1 MANKN
6 TKLREVL
13 LNNVEYLIDHV
24 FQKRVNA
31 VDEQITKLKSV
42 LDNLDGQMKTITTE
56 YREQIFDPN
65 TLDIKAVS
73 GDDKD
78 IMKYTEDFKSLQDK
92 KRPIDNEFKKLLEQ
106 KGILE
111 TPLHLLQSLHKA
123 KKSVQD
129 KQMAITGTETYIRMN
144 GRFENVDEEE
154 KNLDKYNA
162 ELKVLETKLE
172 QEIINCL
179 DNTNIKNALEQLIH
193 LLQNTRSRRD

>member
-111 TPLHLLQSLHKA
+111 MPLHLLQSLHKA

-129 KQMAITGTETYIRMN
+129 KQMAITGTETYISMN

-154 KNLDKYNA
+154 KNLDTYNA

>member
-129 KQMAITGTETYIRMN
+129 KQMAITGTETYISMN

-193 LLQNTRSRRD
+193 LLQNTRIRRD

>member
-111 TPLHLLQSLHKA
+111 TPLHLLQSLHQA

-129 KQMAITGTETYIRMN
+129 KQMAITGTETYISMN

-154 KNLDKYNA
+154 KNLDTYNA

>member
-129 KQMAITGTETYIRMN
+129 KQMAITGTETYISMN

-154 KNLDKYNA
+154 KNLDTYNA